1 MENTS
6 ENGTGTTAKRPSKH
20 VCIGLLAHVDA
31 GKTTF
36 CEQLLCRAGAIR
48 QPGRV
53 DCGSTVMDT
62 DPIER
67 ERGIT
72 IFAGQAFFEYQGK
85 TFYLLDTPGHVDFCA
100 EAERAASVLDYGL
113 VLLDAGK
120 EAAAHTMT
128 LFKLLQ
134 RQNIPAFFFI
144 NKTDLEGACVEMVM
158 DSIRERLT
166 QDVFLLGP
174 GHGLDEDG
182 ELDFS
187 GPLGEFAAER
197 DEGLLEAYL
206 EGGILKEEG
215 IRALAGLV
223 RQRKAYL
230 AMAGSALRDEGVGE
244 FLRVLSCL
252 AQTDCRREGDLK
264 ARVYKIRHD
273 PKGRRLVFV
282 RLLSGSMSVKDE
294 LVTGWDGEGR
304 PVTEKVNELFFV
316 QGDRYIPTAQAP
328 AGSLAAFCGPRL
340 PVCGSLIGGEPGQEQ
355 EYRFVPVLE
364 SRAVPLG
371 GTGVHA
377 LLSAL
382 KELEDEEPQLH
393 VKANRLPDGSEQ
405 VLAGVMGKVQL
416 EVLKELLRERF
427 HIEADF
433 CPPKVLYEE
442 TLLEPVT
449 GCGHYEPLRHYAE
462 VILRLEPGAEGSGVT
477 FESQCHVDR
486 LGANYQSLIRTH
498 VLERA
503 HRGVLTGSPLTDVR
517 VILLDGRAHLKHTE
531 GGDFRQAVY
540 RAIRHGLE
548 KARDKC
554 CLLEPWYEFEIT
566 APAPNGGRILADIQ
580 KRGGRAEA
588 PVRQGEQVIICGA
601 APAASFMD
609 YAQELAS
616 LTRGM
621 GSVSMVNGG
630 FKPCHNQEQAVEDCG
645 YDSGADTENPASSV
659 FCSHGAGYTV
669 NWQEAEGLMH
679 CLKDPA

>member
-1 MENTS
+1 MDGQGAGNAEKNI
-6 ENGTGTTAKRPSKH
+6 
-20 VCIGLLAHVDA
+20 CMGLLAHVDA

-53 DCGSTVMDT
+53 DHGSTVMDT

-67 ERGIT
+67 QRGIT
-72 IFAGQAFFEYQGK
+72 IFAGQGFFEYQGVSC
-85 TFYLLDTPGHVDFCA
+85 YLLDTPGHVDFCA
-100 EAERAASVLDYGL
+100 EAERAAAVLDYGL
-113 VLLDAGK
+113 ILLDATK
-120 EAAAHTMT
+120 EAAAHAVT
-128 LFKLLQ
+128 LFKLLE

-144 NKTDLEGACVEMVM
+144 NKMDLEGASLQRVM
-158 DSIRERLT
+158 DSVRERMT
-166 QDVFLLGP
+166 KDVFLLRP
-174 GHGLDEDG
+174 GCGLAQDG
-182 ELDFS
+182 GLDFS

-206 EGGILKEEG
+206 EGGISREEG
-215 IRALAGLV
+215 TRVLAELV

-230 AMAGSALRDEGVGE
+230 AMAGSALKDEGIGE
-244 FLRVLSCL
+244 FLKVFCCL
-252 AQTDCRREGDLK
+252 GKTDCHREGALK

-273 PKGRRLVFV
+273 SKGRRLVFA
-282 RLLSGSMSVKDE
+282 RILSGSLKVKDE
-294 LVTGWDGEGR
+294 VLAGWDSEGE
-304 PVTEKVNELFFV
+304 PVREKVNELFFV
-316 QGDRYIPTAQAP
+316 QGDRYIPVPQAQ

-371 GTGVHA
+371 KTGPA
-377 LLSAL
+377 GLLSAL
-382 KELEDEEPQLH
+382 KILEDEEPQLH
-393 VKANRLPDGSEQ
+393 VRSSRLPDGSEQ
-405 VLAGVMGKVQL
+405 ICAGVMGKVQL
-416 EVLKELLRERF
+416 EVLKELLKERF
-427 HIEADF
+427 GIEADF
-433 CPPKVLYEE
+433 QPPRVLYRE

-462 VILRLEPGAEGSGVT
+462 VILRLEPGEEGSGVT
-477 FESQCHVDR
+477 FESRCHVDR
-486 LGANYQSLIRTH
+486 LGANYQSLIASH
-498 VLERA
+498 VMERD
-503 HRGVLTGSPLTDVR
+503 HRGVLTGSPLTDVK

-554 CLLEPWYEFEIT
+554 RLLEPWYEFEIT
-566 APAPNGGRILADIQ
+566 APAQNGGRILADIQ
-580 KRGGRAEA
+580 KRSGQARP
-588 PVRQGEQVIICGA
+588 PVRLGDQVVICGM
-601 APAASFMD
+601 APAAAFMD

-616 LTRGM
+616 LTRGL

-630 FKPCHNQEQAVEDCG
+630 FKPCHNEAQAIEACG
-645 YDSGADTENPASSV
+645 YDSGADTTNPASSV

-669 NWQEAEGLMH
+669 SWQEAEGLMH

>member
-1 MENTS
+1 MGGHEPKTVKKNL
-6 ENGTGTTAKRPSKH
+6 
-20 VCIGLLAHVDA
+20 CIGLLAHVDA

-36 CEQLLCRAGAIR
+36 CEQLLCKAGAIR

-53 DCGSTVMDT
+53 DRGSTVMDT
-62 DPIER
+62 EPIER
-67 ERGIT
+67 QRGIT

-100 EAERAASVLDYGL
+100 EAERAASVLDCGL
-113 VLLDAGK
+113 ILLDATK
-120 EAAAHTMT
+120 EAAAHTAT
-128 LFKLLQ
+128 LFHLLERQ
-134 RQNIPAFFFI
+134 RIPAFFFI
-144 NKTDLEGACVEMVM
+144 NKTDLEGACAERVLASV
-158 DSIRERLT
+158 RERLT
-166 QDVFLLGP
+166 EDVFLLGP
-174 GHGLDEDG
+174 GHGLDPNG

-206 EGGILKEEG
+206 EGGISREEG

-230 AMAGSALRDEGVGE
+230 ALAGSALRDEGVGE
-244 FLRVLSCL
+244 FLQVLSCL
-252 AQTDCRREGDLK
+252 GETDCREEGDLR
-264 ARVYKIRHD
+264 ARVYKIRRD
-273 PKGRRLVFV
+273 AKGRRLVFA
-282 RLLSGSMSVKDE
+282 RILSGSVKVKDE
-294 LVTGWDGEGR
+294 LVTGWDEEGR
-304 PVTEKVNELFFV
+304 PVREKVNELFFV
-316 QGDRYIPTAQAP
+316 QGDRYIPVPQAP
-328 AGSLAAFCGPRL
+328 AGSLAAFLGPRL
-340 PVCGSLIGGEPGQEQ
+340 PVCGNLIGGEPGQEQ

-364 SRAVPLG
+364 SRAMPLG
-371 GTGVHA
+371 GSLHA

-382 KELEDEEPQLH
+382 KALEDEEPQLH
-393 VKANRLPDGSEQ
+393 VKSVRLPDGSEQ
-405 VLAGVMGKVQL
+405 VLTGVMGKVQL

-427 HIEADF
+427 NIEADF
-433 CPPKVLYEE
+433 GPPRVLYRE

-462 VILRLEPGAEGSGVT
+462 VILRLEPGEEGSGVT
-477 FESQCHVDR
+477 FESRCHVDR

-503 HRGVLTGSPLTDVR
+503 HRGVLTGFPLTDVR

-540 RAIRHGLE
+540 RAVRHGLE

-554 CLLEPWYEFEIT
+554 RLLEPWYEFEIT
-566 APAPNGGRILADIQ
+566 APAANGGRVLADIQ
-580 KRGGRAEA
+580 KRGGRAGA
-588 PVRQGEQVIICGA
+588 PKRLGEQVMIRGA

-621 GSVSMVNGG
+621 GSVFMVNGG
-630 FKPCHNQEQAVEDCG
+630 FRPCHNERQAIEACG

-679 CLKDPA
+679 CLRDPA